1 MKNKRDMIGI
11 FLICVMMV
19 SLGLAFDPEKDKR
32 YLPFLTAMAFVTLI
46 FFLMKSG
53 RFNLKRQHKTIF
65 FFLVSLAEML
75 WLGWIGVTLN
85 WPFTLG
91 FMGAVCA
98 AWFLINLVG
107 IYLHQRRVVARW
119 NAAYAVWKSGGSA
132 EDYLK
137 KMEQCEAEI
146 ENDTGIMLA
155 YGGIP
160 LNDYISVHKI
170 YLLKKM
176 GRDRECLEL
185 LKSTLP
191 GIKNPEVQKALSE
204 VETEI
209 TKKETG
215 QHR

>member
-11 FLICVMMV
+11 FLICFMMI
-19 SLGLAFDPEKDKR
+19 SLGLAFDPEKDQR
-32 YLPFLTAMAFVTLI
+32 YLPFLIDMAFVTLM
-46 FFLMKSG
+46 FFLMKIN
-53 RFNLKRQHKTIF
+53 RFNLKRQHKTF
-65 FFLVSLAEML
+65 FFFFASLAEML
-75 WLGWIGVTLN
+75 WLGWVGVTLN

-107 IYLHQRRVVARW
+107 IYLCQRQVVVRW
-119 NAAYAVWKSGGSA
+119 NAAYAAWKSGGSA
-132 EDYLK
+132 EGYLK
-137 KMEQCEAEI
+137 EMEQCEAKI
-146 ENDTGIMLA
+146 KNDTGIMLV

-170 YLLKKM
+170 DLLKEM
-176 GRDRECLEL
+176 GKDRECLEL

-191 GIKNPEVQKALSE
+191 GIKNPEVQKALSK

-209 TKKETG
+209 KKKETG
-215 QHR
+215 QHG